1 MNELLSQ
8 FIIAALCAF
17 ALIASALGAEPE
29 DVADMHAHHH
39 MMQMMMQTKSSTVD
53 YKVPD
58 IQLVRADGKQVS
70 LAEELNDGRPVV
82 MNFIYTTC
90 TTVCPL
96 TSKTFADLQDKL
108 GSEREKVHMVS
119 ISIDPEQD
127 TPQVLAE
134 YARKYGAGKQ
144 WQFYTGTVEASI
156 AAQRAFDV
164 YRGGKMKHNPVTFIR
179 TAPGKPWLR
188 IEGFAKSDELLHGL
202 GNTVTSSSTQP
213 ADIAY

>member
-1 MNELLSQ
+1 MNEIVSQ

-29 DVADMHAHHH
+29 DVADLHGHHH
-39 MMQMMMQTKSSTVD
+39 MMQMMMQTKSLTVD
-53 YKVPD
+53 YQVPD
-58 IQLVRADGKQVS
+58 VQLVRADGKQVS
-70 LAEELNDGRPVV
+70 LAAELNDGRPVV

-90 TTVCPL
+90 NDVCPL
-96 TSKTFADLQDKL
+96 STQTFADLQAKL
-108 GSEREKVHMVS
+108 GNDRDKVHMVS

-127 TPQVLAE
+127 TPEVLAR
-134 YARKYGAGKQ
+134 YAHKYGAKQQ

-156 AAQRAFDV
+156 AVQRAFDA
-164 YRGGKMKHNPVTFIR
+164 YRGSKMEHNPVTYIR

-202 GNTVTSSSTQP
+202 GNMVTSNAAQP
-213 ADIAY
+213 ANIAY

>member
-1 MNELLSQ
+1 MSELFGQL
-8 FIIAALCAF
+8 IIAALCTF

-29 DVADMHAHHH
+29 NAADMHAHH

-53 YKVPD
+53 YQVPD

-70 LAEELNDGRPVV
+70 LAQELNDGRPVV

-96 TSKTFADLQDKL
+96 TSKTFADLQNKL
-108 GSEREKVHMVS
+108 GSERDKVHMVS

-134 YARKYGAGKQ
+134 YAHKYGAEKQ

-188 IEGFAKSDELLHGL
+188 IEGFAKPDELLHGL
-202 GNTVTSSSTQP
+202 GNMVTSDSTQP
-213 ADIAY
+213 ANIAY